1 MNEVPGPSS
10 TQTTPPSEANLEA
23 FKQLFPGVIQDG
35 ALDAVRLGELL
46 DTPVSGVKEGKER
59 FGLMWAGKKRAVEAL
74 QTPSMA
80 ALVPDKEASI
90 NWDTAENVFIEG
102 DNLEVLKL
110 LQKAYN
116 DQVKLIYIDPPYNTG
131 NDFVYNDDFSDPL
144 QHYLEVTGQVDADGN
159 RLVANTETSGR
170 KHSNWLT
177 MMYPRLVLARNLM
190 AQEGLICISI
200 DDNEASQLKMLLDE
214 VFGQENFIGNFAWV
228 SNLKGRQI
236 SGSGAAGTKEY
247 ILVYARDHTHVTEFR
262 AKASWLKALMPSVY
276 KGFDYEVLEDEYGP
290 YVLKNELYNTNSIF
304 NEVTRPNLVYDI
316 FFSPTSGE
324 INTATVSDNP
334 APKGFVKISPK
345 RNNNGAQKYHA
356 YRWGRDKVLNEPHN
370 LEFKEVNGAWKVFTK
385 VRDVDSTTVKD
396 LIMDISTSAGSSDLE
411 KIGFDSKLFD
421 YPKPV
426 DLISFLVGVLTSG
439 DDLILDFFAGSGT
452 TGHAVLDANTRDEG
466 KRRFVLVTLNEP
478 VAQKSHASAA
488 GFETVSQI
496 SLARLKK
503 VFETHLGLGNPGLRA
518 LKLAPSNFIRN
529 SPSKSEQLLL
539 DELTLVGNAD
549 SDALCIEISLN
560 LGERLDVTCTPLESF
575 PEGTFG
581 IGKNLIHANMEV
593 NESLISKALDSG
605 YKTVAF
611 LEDAFKGKDSLKA
624 NSYYLAK
631 TQNIEFKTF

>member
-1 MNEVPGPSS
+1 
-10 TQTTPPSEANLEA
+10 
-23 FKQLFPGVIQDG
+23 
-35 ALDAVRLGELL
+35 
-46 DTPVSGVKEGKER
+46 
-59 FGLMWAGKKRAVEAL
+59 
-74 QTPSMA
+74 
-80 ALVPDKEASI
+80 
-90 NWDTAENVFIEG
+90 
-102 DNLEVLKL
+102 
-110 LQKAYN
+110 
-116 DQVKLIYIDPPYNTG
+116 
-131 NDFVYNDDFSDPL
+131 
-144 QHYLEVTGQVDADGN
+144 
-159 RLVANTETSGR
+159 
-170 KHSNWLT
+170 
-177 MMYPRLVLARNLM
+177 
-190 AQEGLICISI
+190 
-200 DDNEASQLKMLLDE
+200 
-214 VFGQENFIGNFAWV
+214 
-228 SNLKGRQI
+228 
-236 SGSGAAGTKEY
+236 
-247 ILVYARDHTHVTEFR
+247 
-262 AKASWLKALMPSVY
+262 
-276 KGFDYEVLEDEYGP
+276 
-290 YVLKNELYNTNSIF
+290 
-304 NEVTRPNLVYDI
+304 
-316 FFSPTSGE
+316 
-324 INTATVSDNP
+324 
-334 APKGFVKISPK
+334 
-345 RNNNGAQKYHA
+345 
-356 YRWGRDKVLNEPHN
+356 
-370 LEFKEVNGAWKVFTK
+370 
-385 VRDVDSTTVKD
+385 
-396 LIMDISTSAGSSDLE
+396 
-411 KIGFDSKLFD
+411 
-421 YPKPV
+421 V